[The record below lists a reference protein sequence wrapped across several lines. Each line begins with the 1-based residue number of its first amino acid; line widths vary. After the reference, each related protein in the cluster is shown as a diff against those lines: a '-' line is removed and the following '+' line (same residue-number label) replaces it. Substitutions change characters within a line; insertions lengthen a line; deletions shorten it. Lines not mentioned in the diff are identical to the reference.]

1 MRRGG
6 ESLPLAS
13 ATSRYANAKENFV
26 ICSALSCLP
35 PPLRLGAPP
44 LKPQKWA
51 WKRQGELSPWLQ
63 RHCYRG
69 ETALQLRIRVR
80 SVPVVMKLW
89 NQGYEIV
96 EPGGRFSWSMRVKTL
111 QFSKFTW
118 KYFFSYKNIVFLFL
132 SYTVMQ
138 FSYLIH

>member
-1 MRRGG
+1 MPAVRRGG

-69 ETALQLRIRVR
+69 EAVLQLRIGVRSVPVVVQLMFAGAHCRPSTPAIEVEAALQLRIRVR
-80 SVPVVMKLW
+80 SVPVVVKLW
-89 NQGYEIV
+89 NQGD
-96 EPGGRFSWSMRVKTL
+96 GSLG
-111 QFSKFTW
+111 Q
-118 KYFFSYKNIVFLFL
+118 
-132 SYTVMQ
+132 
-138 FSYLIH
+138 

>member
-1 MRRGG
+1 MPAVRWGG

-51 WKRQGELSPWLQ
+51 WKRQGELSPWLH
-63 RHCYRG
+63 RPCYRG
-69 ETALQLRIRVR
+69 ETVLQLRIGVR
-80 SVPVVMKLW
+80 SVPVVVKLW
-89 NQGYEIV
+89 NQG

-111 QFSKFTW
+111 QFSKFPW
-118 KYFFSYKNIVFLFL
+118 KWAFFI
-132 SYTVMQ
+132 
-138 FSYLIH
+138 